1 MENKTNIQSLPPKIT
16 KENYGG
22 GNEKQKKFALI
33 KTVLVLLFSTFLV
46 SFASYSLIAPNKF
59 TIGGVA
65 GTVILINAAT
75 KGRIDQSILLFCIN
89 FPLVISSFFFV
100 KKKFAIL
107 TTASIFLQSAWLL
120 VIERVFPNLRI
131 VFEQPVE
138 RIFASI
144 LAGGCIGVA
153 IALTFNIGGS
163 TGGGDIIAVMI
174 QKKMRSSSSIAW
186 IIFGINCV
194 VIGSSFFVYYDK
206 DLTIAYNLLPI
217 IISIAESFVESKI
230 HDAIAHGFHSAVEF
244 RIITDKP
251 EEMASAVM
259 HGLSRG
265 VTMIP
270 ATGMYTREEHPI
282 VMCVVNSRQVPV
294 LKRIIKEV
302 DPDSFALMSHVSQ
315 VLGLGFYSSDDSNS

>member
-1 MENKTNIQSLPPKIT
+1 MENKDKTQTLPPKIT

-22 GNEKQKKFALI
+22 NGKAQKKWYWI
-33 KTVLVLLFSTFLV
+33 KTVVILLFSTFLV
-46 SFASYSLIAPNKF
+46 AFASYSLIAPNKF

-75 KGRIDQSILLFCIN
+75 NGRVEQSILLFCIN
-89 FPLVISSFFFV
+89 FPLVVSSFFFV

-107 TTASIFLQSAWLL
+107 TTASIFLQSAWLF
-120 VIERVFPNLRI
+120 VIEHAFPNLQI

-144 LAGGCIGVA
+144 LAGGCIGTAV
-153 IALTFNIGGS
+153 ALTFNIGGS
-163 TGGGDIIAVMI
+163 TGGADIIAVII
-174 QKKMRSSSSIAW
+174 QKKMKSSSIAW
-186 IIFGINCV
+186 ILFFINCV
-194 VIGSSFFVYYDK
+194 IIGSSFFVYYDTS
-206 DLTIAYNLLPI
+206 LTIAYNLLPI

-251 EEMASAVM
+251 EEMATTLM
-259 HGLSRG
+259 NELSRG

-270 ATGMYTREEHPI
+270 ATGMYTKEAHPM
-282 VMCVVNSRQVPV
+282 VMCVVNSRQVPA
-294 LKRIIKEV
+294 LKRIIKEI

-315 VLGLGFYSSDDSNS
+315 VLGLGFYSSDDTNS